1 MLVILFN
8 MIKNLSLFL
17 YKVDVVI
24 EILEIFQQL
33 KMFGYFLYKKD
44 DIEVEIKDLD
54 KRYVDFCFECN
65 EWKND
70 LEEY

>member
-1 MLVILFN
+1 
-8 MIKNLSLFL
+8 
-17 YKVDVVI
+17 
-24 EILEIFQQL
+24 
-33 KMFGYFLYKKD
+33 MFGYFLYKKD